1 MMSRVVLCV
10 CVVAAFVAAMAVW
23 NYLERPDRNDGRLVR
38 DMVQVQEAGQWKV
51 PSKTAPQST
60 SAHADEFRRLDGS
73 YEMSGESPD
82 GGAELPERW
91 NSPKE
96 VIRMQGVGAKVYAR
110 HCASCHGVRG
120 AGDGPSAA
128 AEGMPA
134 VAAFQNEKY
143 AMYSLGRFFKSI
155 ADGQGNMPA
164 YGDKLTVEELWS
176 AALWVFH
183 LRTLSPLN
191 LENNG

>member
-1 MMSRVVLCV
+1 MQRVGLIV
-10 CVVAAFVAAMAVW
+10 CLIAAFVAAVAVW
-23 NYLERPDRNDGRLVR
+23 NYLERADRNDGRLVR
-38 DMVQVQEAGQWKV
+38 DMVQVQESRDWEA

-60 SAHADEFRRLDGS
+60 TAHADGFRRQDGS
-73 YEMSGESPD
+73 YEMSGNSSD
-82 GGAELPERW
+82 GGAELPVKW
-91 NSPKE
+91 SSAKE
-96 VIRMQGVGAKVYAR
+96 VIRMQGLGARVYAY
-110 HCASCHGVRG
+110 HCASCHGMRG
-120 AGDGPSAA
+120 AGDGKSAA

-143 AMYSLGRFFKSI
+143 ATFSLGRFYKSI

-164 YGDKLTVEELWS
+164 YGDKLTVEELWA